1 MLEAE
6 KEDFLI
12 FFKEQVD
19 ELSAHMQNDSQMSL
33 GGFETINLKNPNV
46 KNVLLKII
54 SSIREIKKKENSF
67 YEDLLTELPILES
80 FSEEVKDLNQLVKYI
95 DSVVVS
101 TNLQDNIKHVK
112 NLISSP
118 DIYYF
123 INKKT
128 DPKVLEEKIN
138 KYGGSVFLADYI
150 GSVWKQ
156 AKQEEL
162 LGLIIYVNSGKANKD
177 YAQYLAS
184 NDAGKNKEEF
194 LYKKFKESFQ
204 DLVVKESNDGSMI
217 VEKRSKS
224 NNRKVAPANYLDHGV
239 IIDYEKK
246 EIHIGFATSEYD
258 TRGQQKQFFK
268 KQRILKENFKTSE
281 EFSGFK
287 IKTVYITNSLINESQ
302 DAGNKEHQKPFLNS
316 FTKQLTQKEKNAIN
330 CAGLISIM
338 GNLSSVDRLDG
349 LMIEDFLSVTP
360 YVSGAN
366 TEKLEQDFKKI
377 IEKGDV
383 SYFRNYL
390 INSAIE
396 LLSIFEKLPNNNHK
410 MLETHAKL
418 LAHTENIFR
427 ASLDGFTKQF
437 DSKKDFI
444 DPAFVKKV
452 SEFAKL
458 YEHIHINKFAGAM
471 PNTNDLMTSNIYDNF
486 SIKVRTEEYLDKLY
500 ERFHHVKNKRQD
512 NITVQDD
519 EPSDYQKKK
528 LNRVYTL
535 LESLPPLAISTDR
548 MLTVIQDIRFLKNK
562 FPNRDVKVM
571 MRSDHACKE
580 SHNFMKNYRKWSKEE
595 RFLDKKALSDII
607 FFNIDNYD
615 KMISELKEFK
625 SCIEQTS
632 LSVEDNSP
640 TRKKGMKK

>member
-1 MLEAE
+1 MLETE

-12 FFKEQVD
+12 FFKEQINK
-19 ELSAHMQNDSQMSL
+19 LSNFMQNDSQMSL

-54 SSIREIKKKENSF
+54 SSIRDIKKKENNF
-67 YEDLLTELPILES
+67 YDELLVELPILEV
-80 FSEEVKDLNQLVKYI
+80 FSEEVKDLNKLIKYI

-101 TNLQDNIKHVK
+101 TSLEDNIKHVK
-112 NLISSP
+112 NLISSS

-138 KYGGSVFLADYI
+138 KYGGSLFLSDYI

-177 YAQYLAS
+177 YAEYLAS
-184 NDAGKNKEEF
+184 NDSGKNKEEF

-204 DLVVKESNDGSMI
+204 DLIVKESVDGSMI
-217 VEKRSKS
+217 VEKRNKTNS
-224 NNRKVAPANYLDHGV
+224 RKVAPANYLDHGV

-268 KQRILKENFKTSE
+268 KRKILKENFKTSE
-281 EFSGFK
+281 EFSGFS
-287 IKTVYITNSLINESQ
+287 IKTVYITNSLINEAQ
-302 DAGNKEHQKPFLNS
+302 TDGHKEHQKPFLNS

-349 LMIEDFLSVTP
+349 LMIEDFLEITP

-366 TEKLEQDFKKI
+366 TKKLEDDFKKI
-377 IEKGDV
+377 MEKGDV

-396 LLSIFEKLPNNNHK
+396 LMSIFEKLPNNNHK

-427 ASLDGFTKQF
+427 ASVDGFTKQF

-444 DPAFVKKV
+444 EPGFVKKV
-452 SEFAKL
+452 NEFAKL

-486 SIKVRTEEYLDKLY
+486 SMRSRAEEYLDKLY
-500 ERFHHVKNKRQD
+500 ERFHHVKNKRED
-512 NITVQDD
+512 NVYMKDD
-519 EPSDYQKKK
+519 EISDYQKRK

-562 FPNRDVKVM
+562 FPNRDVKVLL
-571 MRSDHACKE
+571 RSEHACKE

-595 RFLDKKALSDII
+595 RFLDKKALSDVI

-615 KMISELKEFK
+615 RMISELKELK
-625 SCIEQTS
+625 SCIEEPSFPKVDESQ
-632 LSVEDNSP
+632 N
-640 TRKKGMKK
+640 KKKMMKK